1 MTKREFLINN
11 LRNLI
16 LIITE
21 NSKKIE
27 HLKTSLY
34 LNKLFNY
41 EAFNKR
47 LDTNNTYQITKL
59 NFQKFLFSHTINA
72 PKTITQ
78 VFFNIYADKI
88 NNENEKYFS
97 YEGFNYF
104 LYPKNYIASRYS
116 SIHSKNNISFDLEE
130 KVCKIILS
138 EFALINEVTK
148 ALDNFYLDSNFNV
161 YDIINF
167 FYDGKEGDFIND
179 IFIEKFCIKYS
190 VPMTHNELRLLL
202 FYLKADFQNIITYNK
217 LKDFFTIFILD
228 KTSLDSERNNN
239 FFNQTLKHYTY
250 YSLDEIN
257 SSNNFFNANPRQNL
271 DLNLLNFLKEFINL
285 EYILYNS
292 RKILYLCDDFI
303 PIELFYI
310 FYKNNKNKFNI
321 SEFKEVLS
329 EYFCIDITVN
339 EAQIIFYN
347 YSSYKKNDNSFFN
360 NNICI
365 TYQDFK
371 KLILPYDCINL
382 PEKVIQPEL
391 SNLTNKT
398 KSLIHNFFQTLFFV
412 EKKIDILRMNYFYKK
427 DFSPYEEFIQL
438 RGNDKKVKLI
448 NNLMLCS
455 FLDRNLNKE
464 EKRDILNKMKINA
477 FFSRFDKDN
486 DMFISYTDFVKN
498 IEPFNSN
505 I

>member
-1 MTKREFLINN
+1 MK
-11 LRNLI
+11 
-16 LIITE
+16 
-21 NSKKIE
+21 
-27 HLKTSLY
+27 
-34 LNKLFNY
+34 
-41 EAFNKR
+41 
-47 LDTNNTYQITKL
+47 
-59 NFQKFLFSHTINA
+59 
-72 PKTITQ
+72 
-78 VFFNIYADKI
+78 
-88 NNENEKYFS
+88 
-97 YEGFNYF
+97 G
-104 LYPKNYIASRYS
+104 
-116 SIHSKNNISFDLEE
+116 
-130 KVCKIILS
+130 
-138 EFALINEVTK
+138 
-148 ALDNFYLDSNFNV
+148 
-161 YDIINF
+161 
-167 FYDGKEGDFIND
+167 
-179 IFIEKFCIKYS
+179 
-190 VPMTHNELRLLL
+190 
-202 FYLKADFQNIITYNK
+202 
-217 LKDFFTIFILD
+217 
-228 KTSLDSERNNN
+228 
-239 FFNQTLKHYTY
+239 
-250 YSLDEIN
+250 
-257 SSNNFFNANPRQNL
+257 
-271 DLNLLNFLKEFINL
+271 FINL
-285 EYILYNS
+285 EYILYNA

-310 FYKNNKNKFNI
+310 FDKNNKNKFNI

-412 EKKIDILRMNYFYKK
+412 EKNIDVLRMNYFYKK

-498 IEPFNSN
+498 IEPFNTN

>member
-1 MTKREFLINN
+1 
-11 LRNLI
+11 
-16 LIITE
+16 
-21 NSKKIE
+21 
-27 HLKTSLY
+27 
-34 LNKLFNY
+34 
-41 EAFNKR
+41 
-47 LDTNNTYQITKL
+47 
-59 NFQKFLFSHTINA
+59 
-72 PKTITQ
+72 
-78 VFFNIYADKI
+78 
-88 NNENEKYFS
+88 
-97 YEGFNYF
+97 
-104 LYPKNYIASRYS
+104 
-116 SIHSKNNISFDLEE
+116 
-130 KVCKIILS
+130 
-138 EFALINEVTK
+138 
-148 ALDNFYLDSNFNV
+148 
-161 YDIINF
+161 
-167 FYDGKEGDFIND
+167 
-179 IFIEKFCIKYS
+179 
-190 VPMTHNELRLLL
+190 MTHNELRLLL

-310 FYKNNKNKFNI
+310 FDKNNKNKFNI

-360 NNICI
+360 NNTCI

-412 EKKIDILRMNYFYKK
+412 EKNIDVLRMNYFYKK